1 MQRQQRIREFT
12 LSIVSIFAKSE
23 PTKMTAATLTRL
35 RDEEIKANYKCL
47 KSLLRALTHLASA
60 WNDDDKEKLASVV
73 FSGLAVVIPLLT
85 PEALL
90 LPKLRNCYFS
100 LLSYSMESFADIIV
114 KNATR
119 MSELVV
125 DINGS
130 AVGASDPSALFFMIL
145 STLEFGL
152 DNDDETVCRESLIA
166 LGALAA
172 AELRKQKSGGGAAT
186 DSPLLMQTTQTV
198 ASFIVEGGA
207 ITADNEPPSAL
218 MVQLPLS
225 PLGKCLRIVW
235 KRLLFVDASGGEKN
249 SAIVDEAADALLPLL
264 QIENACFMS
273 LGEETFEAAEKKGGR
288 GVVVREAL
296 GQLTTARGLNAE
308 VDRMNKRRFRRNL
321 SEFVE
326 RVRGVVRS
334 N

>member
-1 MQRQQRIREFT
+1 
-12 LSIVSIFAKSE
+12 
-23 PTKMTAATLTRL
+23 
-35 RDEEIKANYKCL
+35 
-47 KSLLRALTHLASA
+47 
-60 WNDDDKEKLASVV
+60 
-73 FSGLAVVIPLLT
+73 
-85 PEALL
+85 
-90 LPKLRNCYFS
+90 
-100 LLSYSMESFADIIV
+100 
-114 KNATR
+114 
-119 MSELVV
+119 
-125 DINGS
+125 
-130 AVGASDPSALFFMIL
+130 
-145 STLEFGL
+145 
-152 DNDDETVCRESLIA
+152 
-166 LGALAA
+166 
-172 AELRKQKSGGGAAT
+172 
-186 DSPLLMQTTQTV
+186 
-198 ASFIVEGGA
+198 
-207 ITADNEPPSAL
+207 

-321 SEFVE
+321 GEFVE

>member
-1 MQRQQRIREFT
+1 
-12 LSIVSIFAKSE
+12 
-23 PTKMTAATLTRL
+23 
-35 RDEEIKANYKCL
+35 
-47 KSLLRALTHLASA
+47 
-60 WNDDDKEKLASVV
+60 
-73 FSGLAVVIPLLT
+73 
-85 PEALL
+85 
-90 LPKLRNCYFS
+90 
-100 LLSYSMESFADIIV
+100 
-114 KNATR
+114 
-119 MSELVV
+119 
-125 DINGS
+125 
-130 AVGASDPSALFFMIL
+130 
-145 STLEFGL
+145 
-152 DNDDETVCRESLIA
+152 
-166 LGALAA
+166 
-172 AELRKQKSGGGAAT
+172 
-186 DSPLLMQTTQTV
+186 MQTTQTV
-198 ASFIVEGGA
+198 ASFIVEGGSA
-207 ITADNEPPSAL
+207 TADNTKPNAL

-321 SEFVE
+321 GEFVE